1 MHSNRAEQALDANE
15 RRWAQFYT
23 VDELAAAREPSDNRW
38 DEMYNADE
46 LGVPAHKSVEDDQHQ
61 FLDAQIAKAL
71 TRLAVLPGNVS
82 GTAFE
87 RHVASVERPIP
98 LGKNG
103 RAKGDCTLADFQHRA
118 LRAKTV
124 KAKTVLLVE
133 IRDEVKSLTDARRQ
147 GWHDLGTVEGRYR
160 AGERADQVG
169 VRQAAREYGKPERSV
184 RRWRQEFRT
193 AR

>member
-1 MHSNRAEQALDANE
+1 MQNHQTA
-15 RRWAQFYT
+15 W
-23 VDELAAAREPSDNRW
+23 AAAEAPETLDSTASVFVDHSQTTATDSENHSQGF
-38 DEMYNADE
+38 
-46 LGVPAHKSVEDDQHQ
+46 GVRQLLEEAQHE
-61 FLDAQIAKAL
+61 FLDGQIAHAL
-71 TRLAVLPGNVS
+71 TQLAVLPGNVS

-87 RHVASVERPIP
+87 RHVASVDRPIP

-103 RAKGDCTLADFQHRA
+103 RAKGDCSLADFQQRA
-118 LRAKTV
+118 LRVKTV
-124 KAKTVLLVE
+124 KAKSILLME
-133 IRDEVKSLTDARRQ
+133 IREEIKAMTDARRQ

-169 VRQAAREYGKPERSV
+169 VAQASREYGKPERSV